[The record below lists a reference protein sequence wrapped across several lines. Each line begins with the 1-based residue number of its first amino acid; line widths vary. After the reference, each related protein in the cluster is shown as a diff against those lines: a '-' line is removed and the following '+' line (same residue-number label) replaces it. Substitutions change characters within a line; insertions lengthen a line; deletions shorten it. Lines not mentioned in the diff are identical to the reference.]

1 MPGQRLFQPN
11 PPPDRSLLP
20 ESVLDFNV
28 SLDTRNILSPDE
40 LTAIKQFRM
49 AASYIAAGT
58 SLYCSCHPKFSQCMR
73 IF

>member
-28 SLDTRNILSPDE
+28 SLDTRNVLSQNE
-40 LTAIKQFRM
+40 LAAIRQFRK
-49 AASYIAAGT
+49 AADYIAAGASP
-58 SLYCSCHPKFSQCMR
+58 SLYHSLK
-73 IF
+73 I